1 MDFTTAEIKEIREN
15 LPTAVVVKIFKK
27 YWQVHDAQDHMKW
40 LDRDLKK
47 DMVQDYHKRITNRSE
62 ARALISSMMVQLQ
75 YREFLRLHGEGVTFE
90 MTNQPAYSPIP
101 ALNDHDPL
109 SIAISVNTP
118 LGERPALNDEF
129 FKKVGTIENPLMD
142 LQDAL
147 KTRADCWADGIPN
160 GRALPAGKSD
170 VNPRGYHKAWFEV
183 MTQLTSVVPLQD
195 NGDAVQQDT
204 SGIPPPAVHAR
215 YGTRNGWNW
224 DYTDPRHRLDT
235 SPEYHCWHEWPLL
248 WNRVVDYKRVGDT
261 ITWRFRKR
269 KPGTPWFYT
278 MRPFSLP
285 GGLPNKSAA
294 MPLGSVKKSS
304 AKFKRIPRAS
314 KVLPDHGG
322 F

>member
-47 DMVQDYHKRITNRSE
+47 DMVQDTYGRVTNRCE
-62 ARALISSMMVQLQ
+62 ARALISSMMPQLQ
-75 YREFLRLHGEGVTFE
+75 YREFLRLQGEGVTFE
-90 MTNQPAYSPIP
+90 WTDQPAYSPIP

-109 SIAISVNTP
+109 SIAVSINTP
-118 LGERPALNDEF
+118 LGKRPALNDEF

-160 GRALPAGKSD
+160 GRALPAGKSEI
-170 VNPRGYHKAWFEV
+170 NPRGYHKAWFDV
-183 MTQLTSVVPLQD
+183 MTQLIHVVPLQD

-204 SGIPPPAVHAR
+204 SGNPPPEITAK
-215 YGTRNGWNW
+215 YGTRQGWNW
-224 DYTDPRHRLDT
+224 DFTDPRHRLDT
-235 SPEYHCWHEWPLL
+235 TPGYHYWSEWHLL

-261 ITWRFRKR
+261 ITWRMRKR
-269 KPGTPWFYT
+269 KPGSSWFYT
-278 MRPFSLP
+278 MRPHS
-285 GGLPNKSAA
+285 G
-294 MPLGSVKKSS
+294 MPLANGVLGSVKKSS

>member
-62 ARALISSMMVQLQ
+62 ARALIASMMPQLQ
-75 YREFLRLHGEGVTFE
+75 YREFLRLQNEGVTFE
-90 MTNQPAYSPIP
+90 MTDQPAYSPIP
-101 ALNDHDPL
+101 ELNDHDPL
-109 SIAISVNTP
+109 SIAISINTP
-118 LGERPALNDEF
+118 LGKRPALNDEF
-129 FKKVGTIENPLMD
+129 FKKVGTIESPLMD
-142 LQDAL
+142 LQSAL
-147 KTRADCWADGIPN
+147 KTRAEEWADGIPN

-170 VNPRGYHKAWFEV
+170 VNPRGYHKAWFSV
-183 MTQLTSVVPLQD
+183 MTQLTQVVPLQD

-204 SGIPPPAVHAR
+204 SGIPPPEVTAL

-224 DYTDPRHRLDT
+224 DFTDPRHHLHKSRGHHYWSD
-235 SPEYHCWHEWPLL
+235 WHLL
-248 WNRVVDYKRVGDT
+248 WNRVVDYKRVGNT

-269 KPGTPWFYT
+269 KPGSSWFYT
-278 MRPFSLP
+278 MRPH
-285 GGLPNKSAA
+285 SANTA
-294 MPLGSVKKSS
+294 PRVLGSVNKSS
-304 AKFKRIPRAS
+304 AKFKEVPKV